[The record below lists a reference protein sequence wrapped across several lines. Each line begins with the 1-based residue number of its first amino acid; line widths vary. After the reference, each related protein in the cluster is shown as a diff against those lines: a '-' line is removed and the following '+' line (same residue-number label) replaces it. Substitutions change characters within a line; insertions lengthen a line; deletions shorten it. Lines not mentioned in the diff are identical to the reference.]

1 MPFILFYI
9 TQKWWQW
16 KRKHSEKS
24 LESSHM
30 VFYKSPRLSPS
41 SLALHI
47 SNKIWVSL
55 SISHKYCVSMDL
67 VHTCPRWHR
76 FLAYT
81 ATGEVDSAFH
91 AIWLV
96 AQLRISLHYSPPDKN
111 QMAFHFVPVYTDY
124 YESWNTD
131 YFKTI
136 FRIFVVFWS
145 FLFWCGIC

>member
-1 MPFILFYI
+1 MNGNLASSPIKNNFLPIVDLPLF
-9 TQKWWQW
+9 
-16 KRKHSEKS
+16 R
-24 LESSHM
+24 
-30 VFYKSPRLSPS
+30 
-41 SLALHI
+41 AL
-47 SNKIWVSL
+47 V